1 MDLAQ
6 QLQQRFQGML
16 MSAELAAERSAQE
29 RPGILQSPHLM
40 VASTKAMN
48 QAVGF
53 LEAVSIAIPE
63 LGPELLDEFEAIAS
77 RLESL
82 AIAIQ
87 ANGDRRRAG
96 AVDDRRVRGRRLG
109 HDRRNDSIA
118 IAVERR
124 LAPNRRGRGLDRR
137 TGKIRD
143 LADRRWRAIQH

>member
-6 QLQQRFQGML
+6 RLQQRFQGML

-53 LEAVSIAIPE
+53 LEASKMVIPE

-87 ANGDRRRAG
+87 ANGDRRRADAG
-96 AVDDRRVRGRRLG
+96 DDRRAGDRRLG
-109 HDRRNDSIA
+109 YDRRHDSMA
-118 IAVERR
+118 MAVERR
-124 LAPNRRGRGLDRR
+124 LAPDRRGRGLDRR
-137 TGKIRD
+137 TGKIRE
-143 LADRRWRAIQH
+143 LADRRWRAMQH

>member
-6 QLQQRFQGML
+6 RLQQRFQGML
-16 MSAELAAERSAQE
+16 MGAELAAERSAQE
-29 RPGILQSPHLM
+29 RPEIPQSPHLM

-53 LEAVSIAIPE
+53 LEAVSIVLPE
-63 LGPELLDEFEAIAS
+63 LGPELLHEFEAIAS

-82 AIAIQ
+82 AIAIP
-87 ANGDRRRAG
+87 ANGERRRADARGDRRDG
-96 AVDDRRVRGRRLG
+96 DRRLI
-109 HDRRNDSIA
+109 HDRRHHSMA

-124 LAPNRRGRGLDRR
+124 MTPRRGVLDRR
-137 TGKIRD
+137 TGKVRE